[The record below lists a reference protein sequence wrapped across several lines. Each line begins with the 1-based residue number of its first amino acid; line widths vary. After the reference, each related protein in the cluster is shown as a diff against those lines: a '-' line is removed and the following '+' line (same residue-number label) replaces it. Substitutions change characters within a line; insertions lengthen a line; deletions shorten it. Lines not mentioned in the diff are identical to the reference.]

1 MYAMFAENTNT
12 RERRFMGGLWFG
24 LEGCKDYVLDLVDLG
39 TWPEETIPVAV
50 NLKDNMDTY
59 AYFYDADEWE
69 HVGRMVHETN

>member
-24 LEGCKDYVLDLVDLG
+24 LGCCKDYVLSLVDLG

-59 AYFYDADEWE
+59 AYFYDVDEWE